1 MNSIELLLIEDNEG
15 DILLITE
22 ALNNESLLKK
32 INIARDGQLAID
44 YLTNTLKVSEGEL
57 PNIILLDINLPKKN
71 GQEVLHF
78 IKNNDKLKHIPVI
91 MLTTSSAPADI
102 LASYKNYAN
111 SFVTKPTD
119 GTNFV
124 ELISK
129 IEEYW
134 LNLTHIPTH
143 KS

>member
-1 MNSIELLLIEDNEG
+1 MNPIGLLLIEDNEG

-32 INIARDGQLAID
+32 INIARDGQFAID
-44 YLTNTLKVSEGEL
+44 YLMNTLRVNEGEL

-78 IKNNDKLKHIPVI
+78 IKNNEKLKHIPVI

-134 LNLTHIPTH
+134 LNLTHIPPH